1 MDEERYFSGRIVEL
15 DWCAFDIK
23 KQHVIDDVQN
33 FIKPTDGFFLSQD
46 QIVATGITQEN
57 LSEGSPLGVVLKKF
71 IDSCFFNYTSKNRS
85 FCLMTFGDMLLTKIL
100 PIEIRDLNI
109 KLPQYF
115 LQYFDILY
123 EFKRFYPHTNH
134 VQTISD
140 MLQYLQLREFP
151 IPNLCQLETKSM
163 IRITNKLAKDSHHFV
178 APRLLNQR
186 HEPINRVR
194 DLASSRKQTYKRWS
208 AYIRGRSPEPFKNPT
223 REYIIRV
230 RGLPYES
237 RELEII
243 AFFKGIRIVEKNIAF
258 LYNVDGK
265 FTGEVFI
272 KLMNLMDYKEALSY
286 HMGEFYK
293 KVIEVYESTIDDW
306 QKALES
312 KDPANRQNHLPN
324 REELAGLT
332 SKNGFVHVAGLSSK
346 ATEKDILG
354 FFAHQKIMNKGIKRA
369 IVGGRPSEEAFIVF
383 ADEQSADQAV
393 RLSGEFLAGKLLKI
407 SKKDKSS
414 LEQFMHNNFISYNPF
429 LSRENIPPIPL
440 EKRKTTLIMTGLP
453 NDITREE
460 VMSIFRNNN
469 VLEGEITFL
478 SPPTTTGVYSINVL
492 IPFEDETE
500 AQKALKT
507 KNLTYI
513 RNRYVELFEF
523 R

>member
-1 MDEERYFSGRIVEL
+1 MDEERFFSGRIIEL

-23 KQHVIDDVQN
+23 KQHVVDDVQN
-33 FIKPTDGFFLSQD
+33 FIKPTDGFLLSQD
-46 QIVATGITQEN
+46 QIVSTGITQEN
-57 LSEGSPLGVVLKKF
+57 LAEGSPLGLVLKKF

-100 PIEIRDLNI
+100 PLEIRELNI

-123 EFKRFYPHTNH
+123 EFKRFYPQTNH

-163 IRITNKLAKDSHHFV
+163 IRITNKLAKDNHHFI

-194 DLASSRKQTYKRWS
+194 EIAASRKQTYKRWS
-208 AYIRGRSPEPFKNPT
+208 AYIRGRSPEPFKNPN
-223 REYIIRV
+223 REYVVRV
-230 RGLPYES
+230 RGLPYDS

-243 AFFKGIRIVEKNIAF
+243 SFFKGIRIVEKNIAF
-258 LYNVDGK
+258 LYNIDGK

-272 KLMNLMDYKEALSY
+272 RLMNLMDYKEALSY
-286 HMGEFYK
+286 HLGEFYK
-293 KVIEVYESTIDDW
+293 KIIEVYESISEDW
-306 QKALES
+306 HKALDS
-312 KDPANRQNHLPN
+312 KYPEKRDNIYSNRD
-324 REELAGLT
+324 ELSSL
-332 SKNGFVHVAGLSSK
+332 SQKNGYIHVSGLSSK
-346 ATEKDILG
+346 ATEKDIYG
-354 FFAHQKIMNKGIKRA
+354 FFAHQKIFNKGIKRA
-369 IVGGRPSEEAFIVF
+369 IVAGKPSEEAFVVF
-383 ADEQSADQAV
+383 NDESSADEATN
-393 RLSGEFLAGKLLKI
+393 LSGEYLAGKMLKI
-407 SKKDKSS
+407 TKKDKVS
-414 LEQFMHNNFISYNPF
+414 LEDFLHRNFINYNPF
-429 LSRENIPPIPL
+429 LSRENVPPIPL
-440 EKRKTTLIMTGLP
+440 DKRKTTLIMTGLP
-453 NDITREE
+453 LDIIRDE
-460 VMSIFRNNN
+460 VIGIFRNSNI
-469 VLEGEITFL
+469 LESEVTFI
-478 SPPTTTGVYSINVL
+478 STPTGTFSGNVL

-500 AQKALKT
+500 AQKALKS